1 MLERDYIMRLIRE
14 FLAALARILE
24 KKETEGRREALRKLY
39 EQYVGPYDF
48 YHVMPP
54 DDIIKSFARYNENE
68 RLHRME
74 MLAELYYAEADMLS
88 EPVRGNILSLSF
100 RLFDFVDRHGRT
112 FSMERKR
119 KMEEIRRALGKLRIK
134 S

>member
-14 FLAALARILE
+14 FMAALARMLE
-24 KKETEGRREALRKLY
+24 KKEIESRREALRKLY

-48 YHVMPP
+48 YHIMPV
-54 DDIIKSFARYNENE
+54 DDIMQSFTKYPESE

-88 EPVRGNILSLSF
+88 EPMRGNIISLALSLF
-100 RLFDFVDRHGRT
+100 GFVDRNSKT
-112 FSMERKR
+112 FSFDRRKKMDELRGKSME
-119 KMEEIRRALGKLRIK
+119 IK
-134 S
+134 N

>member
-14 FLAALARILE
+14 FMAALARILE
-24 KKETEGRREALRKLY
+24 KKEIEGRREALRKLY
-39 EQYVGPYDF
+39 EQYIGPYDF
-48 YHVMPP
+48 YHIMSV
-54 DDIIKSFARYNENE
+54 DDIMQSFEKYPESE

-88 EPVRGNILSLSF
+88 EPTRGNTISLALNLFSF
-100 RLFDFVDRHGRT
+100 IDSNSKT
-112 FSMERKR
+112 FSLDRQRK
-119 KMEEIRRALGKLRIK
+119 INKLRIK

>member
-14 FLAALARILE
+14 FMAALARMLE
-24 KKETEGRREALRKLY
+24 KKEIEGRREALRKLY

-48 YHVMPP
+48 YHIMPV
-54 DDIIKSFARYNENE
+54 DDIMQSFTKYPESE

-88 EPVRGNILSLSF
+88 EPMRGNIISLALSLF
-100 RLFDFVDRHGRT
+100 GFVDRNSKT
-112 FSMERKR
+112 FSFDRRKKMDELRGKSME
-119 KMEEIRRALGKLRIK
+119 IK
-134 S
+134 N

>member
-14 FLAALARILE
+14 FMAALARMLE
-24 KKETEGRREALRKLY
+24 KKEIEGRREALRKLY

-48 YHVMPP
+48 YHIMPV
-54 DDIIKSFARYNENE
+54 DDIMQSFTKYPESE

-88 EPVRGNILSLSF
+88 EPMRGNIISLALSLF
-100 RLFDFVDRHGRT
+100 GFVDRNSKT
-112 FSMERKR
+112 FSFDRRK
-119 KMEEIRRALGKLRIK
+119 KMDELRGKVWEVK

>member
-14 FLAALARILE
+14 FMAALARMLE
-24 KKETEGRREALRKLY
+24 KKEIEGRREALRKLY

-48 YHVMPP
+48 YHIMSV
-54 DDIIKSFARYNENE
+54 DDMMQSFTKYPESE

-88 EPVRGNILSLSF
+88 EPMRGNIISLALSLF
-100 RLFDFVDRHGRT
+100 GFVDRNSKT
-112 FSMERKR
+112 FSFDRRK
-119 KMEEIRRALGKLRIK
+119 KMDELRGKSGGIK

>member
-14 FLAALARILE
+14 FMAALARMLE
-24 KKETEGRREALRKLY
+24 KKEIEGRREALRKLY

-48 YHVMPP
+48 YHIMSV
-54 DDIIKSFARYNENE
+54 DDIMQSFTKYPENE

-88 EPVRGNILSLSF
+88 EPMRGNIISLALSLF
-100 RLFDFVDRHGRT
+100 GFVDRNSKT
-112 FSMERKR
+112 FSFDRRK
-119 KMEEIRRALGKLRIK
+119 KMDELRGKSGGIK

>member
-14 FLAALARILE
+14 FMAALARMLE
-24 KKETEGRREALRKLY
+24 KKEIEGRREALRKLY

-48 YHVMPP
+48 YHIMPV
-54 DDIIKSFARYNENE
+54 DDIMQSFTKYPENE

-74 MLAELYYAEADMLS
+74 MLAELYYVEADMLP
-88 EPVRGNILSLSF
+88 EPMRGNIISLALSLF
-100 RLFDFVDRHGRT
+100 GFVDRNSKT
-112 FSMERKR
+112 FSFDRRK
-119 KMEEIRRALGKLRIK
+119 KMDELRGKVWEVK

>member
-14 FLAALARILE
+14 FMAALARMLE
-24 KKETEGRREALRKLY
+24 KKEIEGRREALRKLY

-48 YHVMPP
+48 YHIMSV
-54 DDIIKSFARYNENE
+54 DDIMQSFTKYPESE

-88 EPVRGNILSLSF
+88 EPMRGNIISIALSLF
-100 RLFDFVDRHGRT
+100 GFVDRNSKT
-112 FSMERKR
+112 FSFDRRK
-119 KMEEIRRALGKLRIK
+119 KMDELRGKSGGIK